1 MRGNKQSGFSLIE
14 LLIVVAIIL
23 IIAAIAIPNM
33 IASKIAANEAA
44 AVSSVRAIN
53 TAQTAYAIQYPNL
66 GYSDTLLKLSDPP
79 SGTAVSDQHAG
90 MIDWVLG
97 CASQPCTRSGYQFAI
112 TNATGAPVVNA
123 YDITA
128 VPAARGRTGNRG
140 FCGSNNPTIKFDPD
154 GGTNCT
160 AVLQ

>member
-1 MRGNKQSGFSLIE
+1 MRVSEQKGFSLIE

-44 AVSSVRAIN
+44 AVASIRAIN
-53 TAQTAYAIQYPNL
+53 TAQTAYSIAYPNL
-66 GYSDTLLKLSDPP
+66 GYADTLLKLADPP
-79 SGTAVSDQHAG
+79 TGTPVSQNNAG
-90 MIDWVLG
+90 LIDWVLG
-97 CASQPCTRSGYQFAI
+97 CASQPCTRSGYNFQI
-112 TNATGAPVVNA
+112 INPIGAPVVNS

-128 VPAARGRTGNRG
+128 VPSRRGQTGNRG
-140 FCGSNNPTIKFDPD
+140 FCGSNNPTIKFDTA

-160 AVLQ
+160 TVLQ